1 MDGFALVLVLWGTA
15 LLTVIAGS
23 FAFSMRTET
32 RLSGN
37 FYARANAGVL
47 AEAGINRAIL
57 ALLTD
62 EAEERWRTDGT
73 VYNFGFADGSI
84 QISITSESSKIDL
97 NSAPEDLIRGLVRVA
112 GGGEASS
119 VADAILDWRDR
130 DSRRQPSGAEDP
142 DYAAAGLAAG
152 AGDRPFTSIVE
163 LGQVLGVTPELQAR
177 LMSMATVH
185 SRTRGIDPASA
196 SRDVLL
202 AVPGLDAA
210 LVDEFVL
217 AREDTES
224 QGVLPP
230 VSMLQGARAYLLPA
244 SLGRRSRGAFTLHA
258 RAEVA
263 GGVRA
268 GRRAVVNMRRSRKQP
283 FVILAGSDEAFSPDA
298 WTAPDVTSAPSSEDI
313 EP

>member
-15 LLTVIAGS
+15 LLTVIAAS
-23 FAFSMRTET
+23 FAFSMRTES

-37 FYARANAGVL
+37 FYARAKAGVL

-57 ALLTD
+57 ALFTN
-62 EAEERWRTDGT
+62 EEEESWRADGT
-73 VYNFGFADGSI
+73 VYDFQFADGRV
-84 QISITSESSKIDL
+84 QVSITSESAKIDL
-97 NSAPEDLIRGLVRVA
+97 NSAPEALIRGLVRIA
-112 GGGEASS
+112 AGGEAGA

-130 DSRRQPSGAEDP
+130 DSNPRPGGAEDP
-142 DYAAAGLAAG
+142 DYAAAGLSVE

-163 LGQVLGVTPELQAR
+163 IGQVLGVTPELQAR

-217 AREDTES
+217 ARADTEA

-230 VSMLQGARAYLLPA
+230 VSMLQGARAYLLPV
-244 SLGRRSRGAFTLHA
+244 SLGRGSRGAFTLHA

-283 FVILAGSDEAFSPDA
+283 FVILAWSDEAFSPDA